1 MDKALRTTLMVLGI
15 LVLAVLLFNFGAQL
29 YFMLSAPAAA
39 GYGYGYGGMMGP
51 MMRGGWGGMH
61 PFGGFGIPFL
71 GPILGLGLLV
81 LLVAGIIALAR
92 GGRSQ

>member
-1 MDKALRTTLMVLGI
+1 MMDKFLRTTLMVLGI
-15 LVLAVLLFNFGAQL
+15 LVLAVLLFNFGVQA
-29 YFMLSAPAAA
+29 YWMLSVPA
-39 GYGYGYGGMMGP
+39 GSGYGGMYGP
-51 MMRGGWGGMH
+51 MMGGGWGGMH
-61 PFGGFGIPFL
+61 PFGGYGIPFL

>member
-1 MDKALRTTLMVLGI
+1 MDKFLRTTLMVLGI

-29 YFMLSAPAAA
+29 YFTLSGPAAV
-39 GYGYGYGGMMGP
+39 GYGYGGMMGP
-51 MMRGGWGGMH
+51 MIRGGWGGMH
-61 PFGGFGIPFL
+61 PYGGFGIPFL

-81 LLVAGIIALAR
+81 LLVAGIVALAR

>member
-1 MDKALRTTLMVLGI
+1 MDKFLRTTLMVLGI
-15 LVLAVLLFNFGAQL
+15 LVLAVLLFNFGVQV
-29 YFMLSAPAAA
+29 YFMLSGPATA
-39 GYGYGYGGMMGP
+39 GYGYGGMMGS

>member
-15 LVLAVLLFNFGAQL
+15 LVLAVLLFNFGVQL
-29 YFMLSAPAAA
+29 YFMLSGPAAV
-39 GYGYGYGGMMGP
+39 GYGGMMGP

-61 PFGGFGIPFL
+61 SFGGFGIPFL
-71 GPILGLGLLV
+71 GPILGVGLLV

>member
-1 MDKALRTTLMVLGI
+1 MDKFLRTTLMVLGI
-15 LVLAVLLFNFGAQL
+15 LVLAVLLFNFGVQL
-29 YFMLSAPAAA
+29 YFMISGPAA
-39 GYGYGYGGMMGP
+39 GGYGYGGMYGP
-51 MMRGGWGGMH
+51 MMGGGWGGMH
-61 PFGGFGIPFL
+61 PFGGFGIPVL